1 MKIVF
6 FGTPEY
12 VLPIVK
18 VLPNLTAIITKKLTK
33 SPIEEWAVKNKVKII
48 YDLENIPKADLGIV
62 AAYGKIIPDKV
73 IKNCK
78 FGIINIHPSLLP
90 KYRGASPVQEAIK
103 NGDEATG
110 VTFIKM
116 DKEIDHGPI
125 IASFKE
131 KILNTDTTDSL
142 RKRLFKKASKFIID
156 LIPNYVNK
164 KIKLTPQNH
173 KLGNY
178 TLPLVKKDGFIDLN
192 KTTPIKADRHIRAM
206 YPWPISWTYVQLTDD
221 SKSVTNRR
229 LKIIKAELKKS
240 SINHHS
246 LSIKLVQLEGKKPV
260 TWKQF
265 KEGYPDF
272 SFSS

>member
-1 MKIVF
+1 MKIIF
-6 FGTPEY
+6 FGTPDY

-18 VLPNLTAIITKKLTK
+18 NIPDLTALVTKKLTE
-33 SPIEEWAVKNKVKII
+33 SSLERWAKKNKIKII

-73 IKNCK
+73 INNCK

-178 TLPLVKKDGFIDLN
+178 TPPLTKKDGFIDLN
-192 KTTPIKADRHIRAM
+192 KTTPVEAGRFIRAM
-206 YPWPISWTYVQLTDD
+206 NPWPISWTLLRLKATEGQTY
-221 SKSVTNRR
+221 R
-229 LKIIKAELKKS
+229 LKILSAHISENKKL
-240 SINHHS
+240 I
-246 LSIKLVQLEGKKPV
+246 LDEVQLEGKKPV